1 MGAGW
6 GGGEGHYFLLRVL
19 CCGPLAVPSELDR
32 LRIQR
37 PKEVRLQAGFS
48 RTRLSL
54 ILLGVVLVTLIGL
67 YLWGPL
73 APASEVTTAVVS
85 RLYPA
90 QAYTVLNAS
99 GYVVAQRKAAVS
111 SKSTGRLAFLGVEE
125 GSRVQKGQV
134 IASLENA
141 DLIAAKNEAA
151 AQVKQAQAD
160 LGTAQAELV
169 DARLQYRRYKTL
181 VAQDLVP
188 KQDFDTANARYKKAQ
203 AGIAAA
209 NARINV
215 ARAALANTQAALEY
229 SYIRAPFNGVVT
241 TKYAEVG
248 EVVAPFGAAAN
259 ARAAVV
265 TMADLNSLMVEVDV
279 AESNLDKVHLGQPC
293 EISLDAIPDKRFAGE
308 VHMIVPTADRTK
320 ATVLTK
326 VKFLETDDRILP
338 EMSAKVA
345 FLTQPLK
352 PSERQLHLTM
362 PRAALITRKGAS
374 YSFLVTGNRVKLV
387 PITPGL
393 ILNDLV
399 EISRGLKEGDRVVIN
414 PPASLHNGSR
424 VKVKQS

>member
-1 MGAGW
+1 
-6 GGGEGHYFLLRVL
+6 LS
-19 CCGPLAVPSELDR
+19 PDLDK

-37 PKEVRLQAGFS
+37 SDQERPAAASS
-48 RTRLSL
+48 RTRWIIIALGLVLLSL
-54 ILLGVVLVTLIGL
+54 IALF
-67 YLWGPL
+67 LWGPL
-73 APASEVTTAVVS
+73 QMAQEVTTTVVA

-111 SKSTGRLAFLGVEE
+111 SKSTGRLVFLGVEE
-125 GSRVQKGQV
+125 GSRVKKGQ
-134 IASLENA
+134 ILASLENE
-141 DLIAAKNEAA
+141 DLIAARNQAE

-169 DARLQYRRYKTL
+169 DARLQYQRYKTL

-188 KQDFDTANARYKKAQ
+188 KQDFDTAVARDAKAQ
-203 AGIAAA
+203 AGVAAA
-209 NARINV
+209 QARIKV
-215 ARAALANTQAALEY
+215 AQAGLANTQAALEY
-229 SYIRAPFNGVVT
+229 TYIRGPFDGVVT

-279 AESNLDKVHLGQPC
+279 AESNLDKVRLGQPC
-293 EISLDAIPDKRFAGE
+293 EISLDAIPGHRFAGE

-326 VKFLETDDRILP
+326 VKFLENDDRILP

-345 FLTQPLK
+345 FLSQPLD
-352 PSERQLHLTM
+352 PAARQ
-362 PRAALITRKGAS
+362 PRLIIPKGSLITRAGRT
-374 YSFLVTGNRVKLV
+374 YSFLVTGNWVKLV
-387 PITPGL
+387 PVTPGL
-393 ILNDLV
+393 AMNDLV
-399 EISRGLKEGDRVVIN
+399 EVAAGLKEGDRVVLN
-414 PPASLHNGSR
+414 PPASLKDGSR
-424 VKVKQS
+424 VKVKAS

>member
-1 MGAGW
+1 M
-6 GGGEGHYFLLRVL
+6 
-19 CCGPLAVPSELDR
+19 SSDLDK

-37 PKEVRLQAGFS
+37 PGAERPAAASS
-48 RTRLSL
+48 RTRLIIIFLGL
-54 ILLGVVLVTLIGL
+54 ILLGVAGL

-73 APASEVTTAVVS
+73 QVAPEVTTTVVA

-111 SKSTGRLAFLGVEE
+111 SKSTGRLVFLGVEE
-125 GSRVQKGQV
+125 GSRVKKGQ
-134 IASLENA
+134 ILASLENE
-141 DLIAAKNEAA
+141 DLIASRDQAI
-151 AQVKQAQAD
+151 AQVKQAEAD

-169 DARLQYRRYKTL
+169 DARLQYQRYKTL
-181 VAQDLVP
+181 VGQDLIP
-188 KQDFDTANARYKKAQ
+188 KQDFDTAVARDAKAK

-209 NARINV
+209 QARIKV
-215 ARAALANTQAALEY
+215 ARAGLANTQAALEY
-229 SYIRAPFNGVVT
+229 TYIRGPFDGVVT

-279 AESNLDKVHLGQPC
+279 AESNLDKVRLGQPC
-293 EISLDAIPDKRFAGE
+293 EISLDAIPDRRFTGE

-326 VKFLETDDRILP
+326 VKFLETDGRILP

-345 FLTQPLK
+345 FLSQPLD
-352 PSERQLHLTM
+352 PAARQARLTI
-362 PRAALITRKGAS
+362 PKGALITREGRT
-374 YSFLVTGNRVKLV
+374 YSFLVTGSRVKLV
-387 PITPGL
+387 PLTPGL
-393 ILNDLV
+393 TMNDLV
-399 EISRGLKEGDRVVIN
+399 EVKSGLKEGDRVVLN
-414 PPASLHNGSR
+414 PPAALKDGSR
-424 VKVKQS
+424 VKVKES

>member
-1 MGAGW
+1 VSPDL
-6 GGGEGHYFLLRVL
+6 E
-19 CCGPLAVPSELDR
+19 R

-37 PKEVRLQAGFS
+37 AREKPVAAAFS
-48 RTRLSL
+48 RTRIIF
-54 ILLGVVLVTLIGL
+54 ILLGIVLVGLVGL

-73 APASEVTTAVVS
+73 QPAMEVSTTVVS

-111 SKSTGRLAFLGVEE
+111 SKSTGRLVFLGVEE
-125 GSRVQKGQV
+125 GSRVKKGQI
-134 IASLENA
+134 IASLENE

-151 AQVKQAQAD
+151 AQIKQAEAD
-160 LGTAQAELV
+160 LGTARAELV
-169 DARLQYRRYKTL
+169 DAELQYRRYKTL
-181 VAQDLVP
+181 VAQDLIP
-188 KQDFDTANARYKKAQ
+188 KQDFDTADARYKKAQ
-203 AGIAAA
+203 AGVAAA
-209 NARINV
+209 QARINV
-215 ARAALANTQAALEY
+215 ARAGLANAQAALEY
-229 SYIRAPFNGVVT
+229 SYIRAPFDGVVT

-265 TMADLNSLMVEVDV
+265 TMADLHSLMVEVDV

-293 EISLDAIPDKRFAGE
+293 EISLDAIPDRRFAGE

-345 FLTQPLK
+345 FLSQPLK
-352 PSERQLHLTM
+352 ASERQPRLTI
-362 PRAALITRKGAS
+362 PKAALVTQNGHS
-374 YSFLVTGNRVKLV
+374 FSFLVTGNRVKLV
-387 PITPGL
+387 PIIVGL
-393 ILNDLV
+393 TLNDLV
-399 EISRGLKEGDRVVIN
+399 EIASGLKEGDRVVLN

>member
-1 MGAGW
+1 MSPDL
-6 GGGEGHYFLLRVL
+6 E
-19 CCGPLAVPSELDR
+19 R
-32 LRIQR
+32 LRIPRSGEDR
-37 PKEVRLQAGFS
+37 PTVAASS
-48 RTRLSL
+48 RTRIVL
-54 ILLGVVLVTLIGL
+54 ILLGVVLVGLVGL

-73 APASEVTTAVVS
+73 QPAPEVSTTVVS

-125 GSRVQKGQV
+125 GSRVKKGQ
-134 IASLENA
+134 ILASLENE
-141 DLIAAKNEAA
+141 DLIAARNQAV
-151 AQVKQAQAD
+151 AQVNQAKAD
-160 LGTAQAELV
+160 LGTAQAELA
-169 DARLQYRRYKTL
+169 DAELQYRRYKTL

-188 KQDFDTANARYKKAQ
+188 KQDFDTADARYKKAAAGVAAAQARIKVAQ
-203 AGIAAA
+203 AG
-209 NARINV
+209 
-215 ARAALANTQAALEY
+215 LANSQAALDY
-229 SYIRAPFNGVVT
+229 TYIRGPFDGVVT
-241 TKYAEVG
+241 AKYADVG

-265 TMADLNSLMVEVDV
+265 TMADLHSLMVEVDV
-279 AESNLDKVHLGQPC
+279 AESNLDKVRLGQPC
-293 EISLDAIPDKRFAGE
+293 EISLDAIPDRRFAGE

-345 FLTQPLK
+345 FLSQPLK
-352 PSERQLHLTM
+352 PGERQPRLTI
-362 PRAALITRKGAS
+362 PKAALVTRAGRS

-387 PITPGL
+387 PVTVGL
-393 ILNDLV
+393 TLNDLV
-399 EISRGLKEGDRVVIN
+399 EILSGLKEGDRVVLN
-414 PPASLHNGSR
+414 PPASLHDGSR